1 MIDAKIGEL
10 IDKYSAEIDINDFRN
25 FILDLVKECGA
36 EGTNKAKQMFKE
48 EGCLETWDKE
58 VFKIIQQLLGVEEIK

>member
-1 MIDAKIGEL
+1 MINKKIGEL

-36 EGTNKAKQMFKE
+36 DGINKAKGYFKDI
-48 EGCLETWDKE
+48 GCLETWDKE
-58 VFKIIQQLLGVEEIK
+58 VFKIVQQLLGVKEI

>member
-36 EGTNKAKQMFKE
+36 GGINRAKGYFKDI
-48 EGCLETWDKE
+48 GCLETWDKE
-58 VFKIIQQLLGVEEIK
+58 VFKIVQQLLGVKE

>member
-1 MIDAKIGEL
+1 MIKKTLEEL
-10 IDKYSAEIDINDFRN
+10 INKYATEIDEGNFRN

-36 EGTNKAKQMFKE
+36 EGINKAKQMFKE

-58 VFKIIQQLLGVEEIK
+58 VFKIVQQLLGVKE

>member
-1 MIDAKIGEL
+1 MIDTKIGEL
-10 IDKYSAEIDINDFRN
+10 IDKYGTEIDENNFRN

-36 EGTNKAKQMFKE
+36 EGINKAKQMFKE

-58 VFKIIQQLLGVEEIK
+58 VFKIVQQLLGVKET